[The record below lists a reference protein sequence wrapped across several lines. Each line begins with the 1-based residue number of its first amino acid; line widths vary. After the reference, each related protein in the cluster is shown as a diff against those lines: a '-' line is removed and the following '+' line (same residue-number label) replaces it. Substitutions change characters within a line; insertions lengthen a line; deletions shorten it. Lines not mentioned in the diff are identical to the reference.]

1 MNIWHDIDPKKIS
14 ENEFWAVIEISKGSK
29 MKYELDK
36 KTGMLKLD
44 RILHT
49 PTRYPANYGF
59 IPRTYA
65 EDKDPLDVLV
75 VCNEVI
81 APLTLVKCK
90 PVGVINMIDGG
101 ENDYKI
107 LAVLTDDP
115 VYNSFSDYT
124 ELPEHIFK
132 EMSHF
137 FTVYKDLEGKKT
149 FVSGI
154 EGKDSAKKIIGD
166 CILAYKE
173 KFGTEI

>member
-1 MNIWHDIDPKKIS
+1 MNIWHDIEPGKIT
-14 ENEFWAVIEISKGSK
+14 EDKFWAVIEISKNSK

-49 PTRYPANYGF
+49 STRYPANYGF
-59 IPRTYA
+59 IPRTFA
-65 EDKDPLDVLV
+65 EDNDPLDVLV
-75 VCNEVI
+75 ICNETI
-81 APLTLVKCK
+81 APLTLVKCR
-90 PVGVINMIDGG
+90 PIGVINMVDGG

-107 LAVLTDDP
+107 LAILEDDP
-115 VYNSFSDYT
+115 VYNFVKDYK

-137 FTVYKDLEGKKT
+137 FTVYKELEGKKT

-154 EGKDSAKKIIGD
+154 DDSGKAKEIIGTS
-166 CILAYKE
+166 IKAYNA
-173 KFGTEI
+173 KFNIN

>member
-1 MNIWHDIDPKKIS
+1 MNIWHDIDPGKITS
-14 ENEFWAVIEISKGSK
+14 EKFWAVIEIPKGSK

-49 PTRYPANYGF
+49 STCYPANYGF

-65 EDKDPLDVLV
+65 EDNDPLDVLV
-75 VCNEVI
+75 ICNEKI

-90 PVGVINMIDGG
+90 PIGVISMVDDG

-107 LAVLTDDP
+107 LSVLTDDP
-115 VYNSFSDYT
+115 VYGSFNDYT

-149 FVSGI
+149 FISGI
-154 EGKDSAKKIIGD
+154 EGRDKAEEIISQ
-166 CILAYKE
+166 CIEAYSG
-173 KFGTEI
+173 KFGA

>member
-1 MNIWHDIDPKKIS
+1 MNVWHDVAPSKVKKD
-14 ENEFWAVIEISKGSK
+14 EFLAVIEISKDSK

-36 KTGMLKLD
+36 DTGLLKLD

-65 EDKDPLDVLV
+65 EDNDPLDVLV
-75 VCNEVI
+75 ICNEVI

-90 PVGVINMIDGG
+90 PIGVINMIDGG

-107 LAVLTDDP
+107 LAVLEDDP
-115 VYNSFSDYT
+115 VYKSFKDYK

-132 EMSHF
+132 EISHF

-154 EGKDSAKKIIGD
+154 DDSLKAKEIIEN
-166 CILAYKE
+166 CVAAYKE
-173 KFGTEI
+173 KFSK

>member
-1 MNIWHDIDPKKIS
+1 MNIWHDIEPSKIKS
-14 ENEFWAVIEISKGSK
+14 DSFFAVVEISKDSK

-49 PTRYPANYGF
+49 ATRYPANYGF
-59 IPRTYA
+59 IPRTFA
-65 EDKDPLDVLV
+65 EDNDPLDVLI

-81 APLTLVKCK
+81 LPLTLVKCN
-90 PVGVINMIDGG
+90 PIGVINMVDGG

-107 LAVLTDDP
+107 LAVLEDDP
-115 VYNSFSDYT
+115 VYNSVKDYK

-132 EMSHF
+132 EMCHF

-149 FVSGI
+149 FVSGM
-154 EGKDSAKKIIGD
+154 GGANKAKEIISSSMD
-166 CILAYKE
+166 AYNA
-173 KFGTEI
+173 KFSNY